1 MLITRSL
8 VELLDELNTLDEHT
22 RIEAKA
28 ARDQVGKSILETVS
42 AFSNEP
48 GMNGGYILLGV
59 IRQPDGH
66 YTLEGVSDPDTIQQD
81 FVTKCGDPDQL
92 TPPIHPHITVES
104 IKGRVGVVAYI
115 PEAPPTL
122 KPVHLT
128 KPGLPRGAFR
138 RSGSTD
144 QRCTQHDL
152 QEFFQARSHLTFDTT
167 PVREATI
174 DDIDYEAVKVYRRAR
189 EKANPTAAELDLEDN
204 DLLRSIR
211 CLFLDGDR
219 LVPTIAGLILFGTAR
234 ALRQHLP
241 MARIDYSRVP
251 GTRWITDADESF
263 QSAEFLGPL
272 FKVIPRLRANIL
284 ADLPRMVSLPERE
297 LQRQEK
303 PRIPDRVIRE
313 ALVNAV
319 MHRNYQQ
326 YGPVQIIHF
335 SDRLE
340 FRNPGYS
347 LIPVDQLG
355 ELHSETRNPTIAAAL
370 HDTLYAENKGTG
382 IGVMRQKMKEVHLSL
397 PRFDSSRQKNTF
409 TAAFMFHNLLDDADL
424 SWVKRLE
431 EHNLSEAEVRI
442 LHLALENEQIT
453 NEQCRKVTGLEMYK
467 VSVMLR
473 RLSGADLLVQHK
485 HGARTFYVASP
496 LLVEVGGVRPVGS
509 EFDRLLSDLPPRLQ
523 YDLGELGSRSKSVEH
538 VQRLVVEICSV
549 RPFTVEE
556 IALLLDRGKPYVQS
570 NYITPLL
577 EKEDLEWTSPEER
590 QALRPTRRARPQEAR
605 ARRTLD
611 DWIE

>member
-1 MLITRSL
+1 MRSL
-8 VELLDELNTLDEHT
+8 ADLLDELNTLDEHT

-28 ARDQVGKSILETVS
+28 ARDYAGKSILETVS

-48 GMNGGYILLGV
+48 GLNGGYLLLGV
-59 IRQPDGH
+59 TKQADGR
-66 YTLEGVSDPDTIQQD
+66 YTLEGIRDPDKVQRD

-92 TPPIHPHITVES
+92 TPPIHPQIHVDS
-104 IKGRVGVVAYI
+104 IDGRVGIVAYI
-115 PEAPPTL
+115 PEAQPTV

-128 KPGLPRGAFR
+128 RLGLPRGAFR

-152 QEFFQARSHLTFDTT
+152 QEFFQARSHLAFDTT

-174 DDIDYEAVKVYRRAR
+174 DDIDYEAVKMYRRAR
-189 EKANPTAAELDLEDN
+189 EKANPAAAELDLADN

-211 CLFLDGDR
+211 CLSSVGDNH
-219 LVPTIAGLILFGTAR
+219 VPTIAGLILFGTTR

-241 MARIDYSRVP
+241 MARIDYSRVA

-272 FKVIPRLRANIL
+272 FKVIPRLGATIL
-284 ADLPRMVSLPERE
+284 ADLPKMVSLPERE

-303 PRIPDRVIRE
+303 PRIPERVIRE

-382 IGVMRQKMKEVHLSL
+382 IGVMRQKMKEVHLSQ
-397 PRFDSSRQKNTF
+397 PRFESSREKNTF
-409 TAAFMFHNLLDDADL
+409 TAAFMFHNLLDDVDL
-424 SWVKRLE
+424 SWVARLQ

-442 LHLALENEQIT
+442 LHLARENERIT
-453 NEQCRKVTGLEMYK
+453 NVDCRKVTGLEMYK
-467 VSVMLR
+467 VSVLLR
-473 RLSGADLLVQHK
+473 RLSGLNLLIQHK
-485 HGARTFYVASP
+485 HGAGTFYEASP
-496 LLVEVGGVRPVGS
+496 LLIERSGTVQGDDAS
-509 EFDRLLSDLPPRLQ
+509 LLLKDLPLRLQ
-523 YDLGELGSRSKSVEH
+523 SEIAELGSRSKSVEQ
-538 VQRLVVEICSV
+538 VQRLVVGLCAV

-556 IALLLDRGKPYVQS
+556 IAILLDRGKAYVLS
-570 NYITPLL
+570 NYVTPLL
-577 EKEDLEWTSPEER
+577 EKEELEWTDPEGRETL
-590 QALRPTRRARPQEAR
+590 QPVRRAQTSDAR
-605 ARRTLD
+605 TGRTID
-611 DWIE
+611 DWLD